1 VIIPRNDRVLLER
14 IPPEIK
20 SGHIILTDIQTIRWA
35 RVLAIGPEVY
45 DVKEGDV
52 VVLPGIAAEIPDFET
67 GTQILVQEADIGAK
81 IS

>member
-67 GTQILVQEADIGAK
+67 GAQILVQEADIGAK